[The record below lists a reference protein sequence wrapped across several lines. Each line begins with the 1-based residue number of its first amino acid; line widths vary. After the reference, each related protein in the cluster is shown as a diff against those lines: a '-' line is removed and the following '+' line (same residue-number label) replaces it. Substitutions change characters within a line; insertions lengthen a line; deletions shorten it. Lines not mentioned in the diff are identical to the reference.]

1 MLLCRRS
8 AAREPNAST
17 SIVAEADAEI
27 NIDDDGSVHIYS
39 NNGESLKRSRHD
51 HIFQQLKK
59 SVVLGKQF
67 QFRHGLR
74 CCWVYALRHGVSR

>member
-1 MLLCRRS
+1 M
-8 AAREPNAST
+8 
-17 SIVAEADAEI
+17 AEADAEI

-59 SVVLGKQF
+59 SVVSRNNF

-74 CCWVYALRHGVSR
+74 YCWAYALRDGVSH